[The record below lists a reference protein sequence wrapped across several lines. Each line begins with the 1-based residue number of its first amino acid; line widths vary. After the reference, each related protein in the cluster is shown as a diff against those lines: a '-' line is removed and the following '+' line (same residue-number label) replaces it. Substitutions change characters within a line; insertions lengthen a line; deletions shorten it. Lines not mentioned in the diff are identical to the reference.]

1 MNTDPEIP
9 SCEDLAASL
18 ETTLVV
24 GTLLWRLRNTVTG
37 RKNHYLS
44 GFLFIMDKVTT
55 NLVSCWFNVMTSDSA
70 IVKRRWYQSEPENK
84 SLTNK
89 REPRFGGEV
98 ISFTRNIYFIIKIP
112 PPSNHASCI
121 TSDYASSQ
129 NVTEKCLETSINGF
143 YPSVNKLL
151 WPFSSFWLA
160 ACSYP
165 TPKQEAS
172 TLQGAKG
179 FLLSPKIPSLLSVGA
194 EGIRMFQEEPRFFLV
209 HAFPLLCCQQSLKD
223 SIWPCYTCFLKK

>member
-18 ETTLVV
+18 ETNLVV
-24 GTLLWRLRNTVTG
+24 GTLLWRLRDTVTG

-129 NVTEKCLETSINGF
+129 NVTEKCLETSKNGF

-172 TLQGAKG
+172 TL
-179 FLLSPKIPSLLSVGA
+179 
-194 EGIRMFQEEPRFFLV
+194 
-209 HAFPLLCCQQSLKD
+209 
-223 SIWPCYTCFLKK
+223 

>member
-1 MNTDPEIP
+1 MNLKTSPWLIRESQGLGERSYLLQEIYILLLKYLP
-9 SCEDLAASL
+9 LQ
-18 ETTLVV
+18 TMPLVLPQ
-24 GTLLWRLRNTVTG
+24 TMPAPKTW
-37 RKNHYLS
+37 
-44 GFLFIMDKVTT
+44 
-55 NLVSCWFNVMTSDSA
+55 
-70 IVKRRWYQSEPENK
+70 
-84 SLTNK
+84 
-89 REPRFGGEV
+89 
-98 ISFTRNIYFIIKIP
+98 
-112 PPSNHASCI
+112 
-121 TSDYASSQ
+121 
-129 NVTEKCLETSINGF
+129 LETSKNGF